1 MPSVDISEKWRYVA
15 PVRDGRFF
23 MQGMD
28 ERSADT
34 PLSNRFMALADGG
47 TGAQVPGRRTFGH
60 PCERVRSGLAAVARF
75 IRRGASTAQKTI
87 GQLER
92 GPRLSPSVAARPS
105 VASFPFAAVRVHS
118 LSLSIPMRRICQAIA
133 RSRGADKKSMI
144 STSRKVTLLL
154 KAGVTVPPF
163 PTRRLPVQE
172 RYLREGVRVP
182 QEELDADAEQRLAV
196 VAWSD
201 AVSRLFATHLA
212 KRVAGS

>member
-1 MPSVDISEKWRYVA
+1 MEA
-15 PVRDGRFF
+15 GGLEC
-23 MQGMD
+23 QGD
-28 ERSADT
+28 EHSA
-34 PLSNRFMALADGG
+34 A
-47 TGAQVPGRRTFGH
+47 
-60 PCERVRSGLAAVARF
+60 RVRECAAGLPRCALYPTRCKHRTEDDWEV
-75 IRRGASTAQKTI
+75 
-87 GQLER
+87 ER

-105 VASFPFAAVRVHS
+105 VASFPVAAVRVHS
-118 LSLSIPMRRICQAIA
+118 PSVSIPMRRICQAIA
-133 RSRGADKKSMI
+133 RSRGTDKKSMI